1 MLRATRDKTVA
12 LSKPFPR
19 GCRMWAQLA
28 DGGGHGARDLPSV
41 ANEPFLESAG
51 AKLEIELR
59 TPLRGAG

>member
-1 MLRATRDKTVA
+1 
-12 LSKPFPR
+12 
-19 GCRMWAQLA
+19 MWAQLA